1 MDINLQNFD
10 ATIALCQE
18 GDAPAWEAL
27 VRHYQGRVYAVA
39 WYYLKNRDEAV
50 DAAQDTFIKVYAQL
64 DSFRGSSEAFLPW
77 LLTITRNC
85 SIDRIRKNNTRK
97 RYEEDFSQSMPLED
111 HQSNP
116 EMQLLSAKSVSLFYR
131 ALEKLNPVNRDI
143 VLLKDI
149 QGLKLKD
156 VARILSLPVGTIKS
170 RSTRARIELSK
181 LLTELKGQ
189 N

>member
-1 MDINLQNFD
+1 LQNFD
-10 ATIALCQE
+10 ANIAFCQE

-39 WYYLKNRDEAV
+39 WYYMKNREEAV

-77 LLTITRNC
+77 LLKITRNC
-85 SIDRIRKNNTRK
+85 CIDRIRKNKTRK
-97 RYEEDFSQSMPLED
+97 RYEDEFSQSMSLENQED
-111 HQSNP
+111 QQSNP
-116 EMQLLSAKSVSLFYR
+116 EMQLLSEKSVSLFYR
-131 ALEKLNPVNRDI
+131 ALEKINPVNRDI

-156 VARILSLPVGTIKS
+156 VARIMSLPVGTIKS
-170 RSTRARIELSK
+170 RSSRARIELSR